1 MTLCYIKSLEL
12 PSSHGQTIQG
22 PLELYSYV
30 KAGYEQGEFH
40 PWTQSRISTET
51 GNCQD
56 VHTQSPIHS
65 VIHQFYFAWYSMYW
79 PFYLLLLYLKM
90 FSLEKVSLTTL
101 KDYDICHD
109 NITSW
114 HVMTTFMTFQYLYAD
129 TCRPIMT
136 KKQWKK
142 GKFGL
147 QLYLSL

>member
-1 MTLCYIKSLEL
+1 MTLYYIKSLVL

-56 VHTQSPIHS
+56 VHTQSPIHN
-65 VIHQFYFAWYSMYW
+65 FYFALYSTHW
-79 PFYLLLLYLKM
+79 TIYLLLLYSKIL
-90 FSLEKVSLTTL
+90 SLEKVSLTTL